1 MGHTLNAIVVERD
14 GGDLRLEP
22 LQLPHFVAVLLLQRV
37 ELLPHVR
44 VFPRFREVSFSAK
57 YKKLNLLLFLFLV
70 MI

>member
-1 MGHTLNAIVVERD
+1 MNAIVVERYR
-14 GGDLRLEP
+14 GDLRLEP

-44 VFPRFREVSFSAK
+44 VLPRFREVSFSAK

-70 MI
+70 II